1 MDYRGGAESWF
12 DESVRGWP
20 SVTCLTPFRESI
32 RAAPMPE
39 KVAEGRSMEHV
50 TSADG
55 TKVALALTGSGPPLV
70 VVNGALSV
78 GTPSNPLGP
87 LLEPRFTLVRYDR
100 RGRGASGDAPSYA
113 PEREIEDL
121 AAVLGAVSEPGS
133 AFVFA
138 HSGGAILALEA
149 VMRGL
154 AVRRLAVNE
163 PPYIV
168 EGTRDRPPIEIVDR
182 LRALI
187 AAGDRE
193 EALRTFF
200 VDQVGLP
207 EAAVGQMRASPAW
220 PGMLAIA
227 HTTAY
232 DSALTVHSEVP
243 ADRLAKLRLPVL
255 VLTGS
260 ASYPWIGETA
270 RQVADAVPGAELV
283 TLAGQPHSP
292 APEVLAPELT
302 RFFLA

>member
-1 MDYRGGAESWF
+1 
-12 DESVRGWP
+12 
-20 SVTCLTPFRESI
+20 
-32 RAAPMPE
+32 
-39 KVAEGRSMEHV
+39 MEHV
-50 TSADG
+50 TAADG
-55 TKVALALTGSGPPLV
+55 TRIAFERSGSGPPLV

-78 GTPSNPLGP
+78 GTTSNPLGP
-87 LLEPRFTLVRYDR
+87 FLEPHFTLIRFDR
-100 RGRGASGDAPSYA
+100 RGRGASGDNPAYA

-121 AAVLGAVSEPGS
+121 AAVLAAVSAPGS
-133 AFVFA
+133 ALVFG

-168 EGTRDRPPIEIVDR
+168 DGTRDRPPLEIVDR

-193 EALRTFF
+193 GTLRTFF

-207 EAAVGQMRASPAW
+207 EPAVEQLRASPAW
-220 PGMLAIA
+220 PTMLAIA
-227 HTTAY
+227 PTAAY

-243 ADRLAKLRLPVL
+243 ADRLATLRLPVL
-255 VLTGS
+255 VLTGG
-260 ASYPWIGETA
+260 ASYPWIGESA

-283 TLAGQPHSP
+283 TLPGQPHSP
-292 APEVLAPELT
+292 APDVLAPELV
-302 RFFLA
+302 RFFLG